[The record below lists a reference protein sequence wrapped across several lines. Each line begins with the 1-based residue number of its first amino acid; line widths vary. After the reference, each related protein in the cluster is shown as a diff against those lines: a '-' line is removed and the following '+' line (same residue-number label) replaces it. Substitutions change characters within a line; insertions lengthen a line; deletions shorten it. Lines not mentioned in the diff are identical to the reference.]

1 MILTLALLVIVGSV
15 CLVHSSYPP
24 TLVMDMAKIL
34 AQNYCYPERLEGIIE
49 AIEAARSNTDILNIP
64 DPNAVAMALSAGMA
78 STIGD
83 SRLLI
88 TYEPDFIP
96 KATPVLSSVPPE
108 YLISIIK
115 KSVQVEV
122 LENNIGYFRIDHIIG
137 EDIAEKIGPLLVE
150 NIWNKVLLTSAMILD
165 LRHTASGELSGV
177 PYIVSYFSNAEP
189 PTCISTVYDRPSNTT
204 VEFRSLPELLGKRY
218 GVSKDLIIL
227 TSKNTRGVA
236 EDVAYA
242 MKNMKRAT
250 IVGERTAGGS
260 LKIEKLRVGETG
272 FYFTMPTASVRSPI
286 TGESWEVKGV
296 TPCIEVDAGDAL
308 ETAVK
313 IINLRSTIPVIVQE
327 ASVLV
332 AEKYAFT
339 QIAEDVSQKLLDL
352 LENGTYSM
360 INSETELEA
369 RLSADL
375 KELSGDKFILFI
387 FLMVRASFQTDI
399 LENNVGLLRFDMFG
413 DFEQVAPIA
422 KIIVENVWNKV
433 VNTTA
438 LVIDLRNNVGGY
450 TSTISGFCS
459 YFFDGNK
466 QILLDTLY
474 NRPSETLKEM
484 WTLSRLTGER
494 YGEKK
499 GLIILTSAAT
509 MGAAEEFVYIMKK
522 LGRAT
527 VIGEVTR
534 GGCHPPE
541 TFRVADSDVY
551 LSVPV
556 TRSDALQDHGWEGV
570 GISPHI
576 PASADAALDTAK
588 ELLNEH
594 FGGQK

>member
-1 MILTLALLVIVGSV
+1 MAKAGFLLASLVTCCRLLGTAPSIQPTPLLDMAQILLDNYCFPENLVGMQEATEQAISSGEILHISDRRTLATVLSAGVYELQSVAEDPRLNVKTMQESPVPEDPSALEALVETLFNVSVLPGNTGYLQFDVFGEGSLLIKLGEQIAKKVWDLLKDTDNLIVDLRFNTGGSTSALPILLSYLHDTSP
-15 CLVHSSYPP
+15 LVHIFTIYSRIGNTTTELVRSVQSPHRATIIGEITSG
-24 TLVMDMAKIL
+24 TLMHSKFFPVEDTNIVITVPVINFIDCTGETWLGGGVVPDAIVL
-34 AQNYCYPERLEGIIE
+34 AEE
-49 AIEAARSNTDILNIP
+49 AIEQAHKIIAFHQEVQALILVAGDLLEDHYAIAEIAIKFKKVLRSKWTEGSYRSVVDYESL
-64 DPNAVAMALSAGMA
+64 A
-78 STIGD
+78 SQLTADLQETSGDHRLHIFYCDGEPETIQD
-83 SRLLI
+83 
-88 TYEPDFIP
+88 PDFIP

-218 GVSKDLIIL
+218 G
-227 TSKNTRGVA
+227 
-236 EDVAYA
+236 
-242 MKNMKRAT
+242 
-250 IVGERTAGGS
+250 
-260 LKIEKLRVGETG
+260 
-272 FYFTMPTASVRSPI
+272 
-286 TGESWEVKGV
+286 
-296 TPCIEVDAGDAL
+296 
-308 ETAVK
+308 
-313 IINLRSTIPVIVQE
+313 
-327 ASVLV
+327 
-332 AEKYAFT
+332 
-339 QIAEDVSQKLLDL
+339 
-352 LENGTYSM
+352 
-360 INSETELEA
+360 
-369 RLSADL
+369 
-375 KELSGDKFILFI
+375 
-387 FLMVRASFQTDI
+387 
-399 LENNVGLLRFDMFG
+399 
-413 DFEQVAPIA
+413 
-422 KIIVENVWNKV
+422 
-433 VNTTA
+433 
-438 LVIDLRNNVGGY
+438 
-450 TSTISGFCS
+450 
-459 YFFDGNK
+459 
-466 QILLDTLY
+466 
-474 NRPSETLKEM
+474 
-484 WTLSRLTGER
+484 
-494 YGEKK
+494 KK